1 MYHYIIAPA
10 RDSICSRG
18 THSPLR
24 GPNSR
29 YASLLPVMSLFRSFP
44 LSLHVPLCHCSH
56 PFHYPA
62 LLLYTAP
69 LYLVS

>member
-1 MYHYIIAPA
+1 MYRYIIAPA

-29 YASLLPVMSLFRSFP
+29 CASLLPIMSLFHS
-44 LSLHVPLCHCSH
+44 SHCHYM
-56 PFHYPA
+56 FHYITIPIRFH
-62 LLLYTAP
+62 
-69 LYLVS
+69 